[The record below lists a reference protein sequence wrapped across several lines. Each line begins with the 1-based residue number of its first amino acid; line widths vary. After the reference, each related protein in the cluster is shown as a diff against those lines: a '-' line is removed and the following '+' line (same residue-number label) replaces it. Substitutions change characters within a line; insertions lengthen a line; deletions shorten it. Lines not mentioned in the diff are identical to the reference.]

1 MSFTRDARSEI
12 RCVVAQFLLGSKMEE
27 SDKVVNFTKK
37 DKRMRAKYLEHNP
50 DGEAYLSHSE
60 SDFDSDAAAQEEE
73 EGSEEHDSMPGEE
86 ERYTPRGVVLY
97 APNNHQE

>member
-1 MSFTRDARSEI
+1 MSFIRDARSEI
-12 RCVVAQFLLGSKMEE
+12 RCVVAQFLLGSEMED

-60 SDFDSDAAAQEEE
+60 SDFDSEAGLQV
-73 EGSEEHDSMPGEE
+73 EGEDSEEHDSMPGEE
-86 ERYTPRGVVLY
+86 ERYNPMGVALY